1 MWSTWTVRIKDI
13 ETSIGIDLLSNLP
26 DPIERALEEKGR
38 YTGSSDA
45 NFFPL
50 PTSVLVPLLAG
61 TDSGEANNFS
71 SIGQYGIGENR
82 SFNTIIFDPIGKFD
96 PRLTQID
103 IGQVST
109 LKQWSDTQDSSIQS
123 SSSEVGINQWAFSQI
138 GKAEIGTDQDGF
150 NQNALRYD
158 GVTEVSSTQ
167 VSRFQQSTPQIS
179 STQISSAQIGPIQ
192 FSPKEDS
199 TTQIDTR
206 QLGIIQPS
214 RVKID
219 IGEISLPSRITLQQ
233 LLSSHNPNLQN
244 TTVPTWTEFLQSPTP
259 FNLKIEIADLPT
271 GQLAE
276 ATITGYNTFGRP
288 NSGTLTLDI
297 NGNGVGWFIDT
308 TPEDNSEFT
317 TQLADTAYKATAD
330 SAAYGKYDLLTT
342 ILHELGHLNGIIRGN
357 SAFDFH
363 VRNINGIPTFVD
375 GNITA
380 QLTPDGSHLNS
391 TLYPYDLMNTSLKTG
406 VRKLPSTL
414 NLAMINAI
422 NTGVESW
429 KSGIS
434 GTITAPLTAGALI
447 AINNG
452 DFTTPDSWNT
462 AGATN
467 IINGTATL
475 TEQSQKLASLTQAF
489 IIPTGAKTL
498 QFTIKDKHLIPG
510 DTTKTANDAFEVA
523 LLDTLTYSWNF
534 GDNTNSITGQNVN
547 HTFVD
552 NGNYNVTLTVT
563 DKDGAVTTQTVV
575 TKVDNVAPTIV
586 SIVKP
591 ATINEGQ
598 SVAFSGTASDPGILD
613 TLTYSWNFG
622 DTTPAVTGQSVNQI
636 FADNGNYNVVLT
648 VTDKDGGVTTQ
659 TVVAKVVT

>member
-1 MWSTWTVRIKDI
+1 VPTLLAVGSAHPTSCSFFANLSQSLRQNIKTTPIVIPTGTTPYQAFLLAETEASTLPVFNILTPIISDTAIGHQSITEQGILPVCTTNGGTSQASPAQVRATQIGIIQNGISESRLSNIRPTQISFTQIGTI
-13 ETSIGIDLLSNLP
+13 ETG
-26 DPIERALEEKGR
+26 LEQV
-38 YTGSSDA
+38 A
-45 NFFPL
+45 
-50 PTSVLVPLLAG
+50 
-61 TDSGEANNFS
+61 
-71 SIGQYGIGENR
+71 I
-82 SFNTIIFDPIGKFD
+82 
-96 PRLTQID
+96 TQVSPS
-103 IGQVST
+103 QVST
-109 LKQWSDTQDSSIQS
+109 FQNNLIESSFTQINADQS
-123 SSSEVGINQWAFSQI
+123 SKAQVFIRQINSSEI
-138 GKAEIGTDQDGF
+138 
-150 NQNALRYD
+150 
-158 GVTEVSSTQ
+158 
-167 VSRFQQSTPQIS
+167 P
-179 STQISSAQIGPIQ
+179 
-192 FSPKEDS
+192 
-199 TTQIDTR
+199 
-206 QLGIIQPS
+206 
-214 RVKID
+214 
-219 IGEISLPSRITLQQ
+219 LPSIITLQQ
-233 LLSSHNPNLQN
+233 LLTSHNPNLQN
-244 TTVPTWTEFLQSPTP
+244 TTVPTWTEFLKSPTP
-259 FNLKIEIADLPT
+259 FNLKIEVIDLPI
-271 GQLAE
+271 GQLAS
-276 ATITGYNTFGRP
+276 ATINGYDTNNRP

-297 NGNGVGWFIDT
+297 NGNGSGWFIDT
-308 TPEDNSEFT
+308 TPFDNSEFT
-317 TQLADTAYKATAD
+317 TQLADTAYKATPD

-357 SAFDFH
+357 SAFDSY

-622 DTTPAVTGQSVNQI
+622 DTTPAVTGQSINQI